1 MAHFAELDEN
11 NIVVNVIKTCDDDE
25 TTFAEWRATFGEKY
39 VQTSYNT
46 YRGVHRLGGTPL
58 RKNYAVIGG
67 TYDEARDAFITIQ
80 PFPSWILDEETCDWM
95 APIPKPNETSV
106 WKWDETNQGWI
117 ELTPPAP

>member
-11 NIVVNVIKTCDDDE
+11 NVVVNVVVVGDE
-25 TTFAEWRATFGEKY
+25 YADTYTESRATFGEKY
-39 VQTSYNT
+39 IQTSYNT

>member
-11 NIVVNVIKTCDDDE
+11 NVVVNVVVVGDE
-25 TTFAEWRATFGEKY
+25 YADTYTESRATFGEKY
-39 VQTSYNT
+39 IQTSYNT

-58 RKNYAVIGG
+58 RKNYAVMGG

>member
-11 NIVVNVIKTCDDDE
+11 NVVVNVVVVGDE
-25 TTFAEWRATFGEKY
+25 YADTYTELRATFGEKY
-39 VQTSYNT
+39 IQTSYNT